1 MNGSI
6 QQPSSDDGSRGRD
19 GDCTSHIRYY
29 SNLVWLLVARS
40 YVRDVVLT
48 HSCCRDLC
56 TSPCINLPL
65 GERVSTRP
73 FGGIKITST
82 MIGIY
87 VDVFACLYFTR
98 YLFTDY
104 SLVV

>member
-1 MNGSI
+1 MYAAICS
-6 QQPSSDDGSRGRD
+6 PYFELRTK
-19 GDCTSHIRYY
+19 GDY

-48 HSCCRDLC
+48 HPCCCDLC
-56 TSPCINLPL
+56 TPPPL
-65 GERVSTRP
+65 YQCTP
-73 FGGIKITST
+73 GGIKITST

-104 SLVV
+104 SLIV